1 MLKLLKI
8 TYKVKNIMNFIEV
21 EKSIRNEEW
30 AMINLHSHSHYEIYF
45 LIKGNRSFFLSNAL
59 YRLSAPALI
68 IIPPHVLHKTEG
80 TAFER
85 YNVNVSENYLDD
97 FQNHVLN
104 EKALSVIKLNN
115 EQSAI
120 LENIFDQMNKVNKRQ
135 KYSDSILKA
144 LFSYLIFQ
152 FNNLSFEVLSS
163 NVSKEKSVPPQMLK
177 VIEYF
182 NENYAENLNLATISE
197 MFYISKGSLIYNF
210 NKYMKC
216 SPIEYLLSI
225 KLLKAKELLEKTNK
239 SIGEISELCGF
250 SSANYFGLV
259 FKQKENMSPLAY
271 RKHQLNKK

>member
-1 MLKLLKI
+1 
-8 TYKVKNIMNFIEV
+8 MNFIEV

-45 LIKGNRSFFLSNAL
+45 LLKGNRSFFLSNAL

-97 FQNHVLN
+97 FQTHVLN

-120 LENIFDQMNKVNKRQ
+120 LENIFNQMSQVNKRQ

-163 NVSKEKSVPPQMLK
+163 NVSKEKSLTPQMLK

-182 NENYAENLNLATISE
+182 NEHYAENLNLATISD

-225 KLLKAKELLEKTNK
+225 KLLKAKELLEKTHK

>member
-1 MLKLLKI
+1 MS
-8 TYKVKNIMNFIEV
+8 FIEI

-30 AMINLHSHSHYEIYF
+30 SMINLHSHSHYEIYF
-45 LIKGNRSFFLSNAL
+45 LLKGNRTFFLSNAL
-59 YRLSAPALI
+59 YRLTAPALI

-97 FQNHVLN
+97 FQTHVLN
-104 EKALSVIKLNN
+104 EKALSVIKLNS
-115 EQSAI
+115 EQRAT
-120 LENIFDQMNKVNKRQ
+120 LENIFKQMNQVNKMH
-135 KYSDSILKA
+135 KYSDSIQKA
-144 LFSYLIFQ
+144 LFSYLIYQ

-182 NENYAENLNLATISE
+182 NEHYYENLNLATISE

-225 KLLKAKELLEKTNK
+225 RLLKAKELLEKTNK
-239 SIGEISELCGF
+239 SISEISELLGF

-271 RKHQLNKK
+271 RKHQLNKS

>member
-8 TYKVKNIMNFIEV
+8 TYIVKIMMNFIEV

-45 LIKGNRSFFLSNAL
+45 LLKGNRTFFLSNAL
-59 YRLSAPALI
+59 YRLTAPALI

-85 YNVNVSENYLDD
+85 YNVNVTENYLDD
-97 FQNHVLN
+97 FQTHVLN
-104 EKALSVIKLNN
+104 EKALSVIKLNS

-120 LENIFDQMNKVNKRQ
+120 LENIFNQMSQVNRRQ
-135 KYSDSILKA
+135 KYADSILKA
-144 LFSYLIFQ
+144 LFSYLIFE

-182 NENYAENLNLATISE
+182 NENYAENLNLASISE

-216 SPIEYLLSI
+216 SPIEYLLRI
-225 KLLKAKELLEKTNK
+225 KLLKAKELLEKTQK
-239 SIGEISELCGF
+239 SIGEIAELCGF

-271 RKHQLNKK
+271 RKHQQNKF

>member
-1 MLKLLKI
+1 
-8 TYKVKNIMNFIEV
+8 MNFIEV

-45 LIKGNRSFFLSNAL
+45 LLKGNRTFFLSNAL
-59 YRLSAPALI
+59 YRLTAPALI

-97 FQNHVLN
+97 FQTHVLN

-115 EQSAI
+115 EQSSI
-120 LENIFDQMNKVNKRQ
+120 LENIFNQMSQVNKRQ

-152 FNNLSFEVLSS
+152 FSNLSFEVLSS
-163 NVSKEKSVPPQMLK
+163 NVSKEKSIPPQMLK

-225 KLLKAKELLEKTNK
+225 RILKAKELLEKTNK
-239 SIGEISELCGF
+239 SIGEISEILGF

-271 RKHQLNKK
+271 RKHQLNKR